1 MVACGNNERFN
12 SGFDIGV
19 ILQFV
24 MYIFIE
30 VTDAIAR
37 FGTKAT
43 QAFVL
48 EQLDIGPTFSVLLK
62 CGFINLKA

>member
-19 ILQFV
+19 ILELV

-30 VTDAIAR
+30 VTDAVAR

-43 QAFVL
+43 FETVAQY
-48 EQLDIGPTFSVLLK
+48 
-62 CGFINLKA
+62 

>member
-1 MVACGNNERFN
+1 MVAYGNNERFN

-43 QAFVL
+43 
-48 EQLDIGPTFSVLLK
+48 
-62 CGFINLKA
+62 

>member
-1 MVACGNNERFN
+1 MVAYGNNERFN

-37 FGTKAT
+37 FGTKA
-43 QAFVL
+43 
-48 EQLDIGPTFSVLLK
+48 PWSSP
-62 CGFINLKA
+62 